1 MEVRYRSLAAMDP
14 APWIEHF
21 TKTAGETD
29 ILSSRPQPV
38 VLKKKDKKNTG
49 DSRHMLP
56 QGNGTLPLTIVSP
69 VGQSSQMAQ
78 ADLNMEKDNSML
90 QQMPASLV
98 GSGALRA
105 EHTAAPPQPPLQGK
119 KRKATPRSSTVR
131 SVKRPTK
138 SKKTT
143 SRLRDIF
150 S

>member
-38 VLKKKDKKNTG
+38 VLKKKDKKHTS
-49 DSRHMLP
+49 DSRHMMP
-56 QGNGTLPLTIVSP
+56 QGNVTAPLAIVSP
-69 VGQSSQMAQ
+69 VGQSTEMAQ

-90 QQMPASLV
+90 QELPASLA

-105 EHTAAPPQPPLQGK
+105 EHTAAPPGK
-119 KRKATPRSSTVR
+119 KRKAAPRSRTAGSAKR
-131 SVKRPTK
+131 SAKTR
-138 SKKTT
+138 KTT